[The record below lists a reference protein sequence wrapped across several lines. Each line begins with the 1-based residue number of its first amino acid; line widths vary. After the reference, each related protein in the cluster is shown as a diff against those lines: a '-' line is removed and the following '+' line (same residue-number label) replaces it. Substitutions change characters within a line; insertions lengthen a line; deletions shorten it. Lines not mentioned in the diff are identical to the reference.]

1 MDEIN
6 DLFQQLVS
14 QISILEIVIKGMIIG
29 IVASAP
35 MGPVGVLCVQRTL
48 NKGRAYG
55 FVTGTGAALSD
66 ILYALLTGYGLS
78 FLYEIISNQT
88 TLFWIQIIGAIIMF
102 LFGLHTFR
110 TNPMKNTRNVSR
122 NKSSL
127 LQNGITGFF
136 ITLSNPTIILLF
148 LGLFTPFYKALADK
162 WGRKPLFAIST
173 AGMALGLL
181 IIHLSSSYI
190 MFLVGFAVISFF
202 MGHDIQIIYIL
213 EEAPDKHRAKIYS
226 LLKSFGILGVI
237 LIPTLRDALMG
248 DDATKWRDIF
258 LVPALIGFA
267 ATLLVVLFA
276 KDTKVF
282 INERTEYLSR
292 PYEDRQREKELKK
305 QQKQAQRNQAGVFN
319 GVKYIF
325 ANKDTKMLIISHIIF
340 DSAMPA
346 IALYFESSMHRAG
359 MSTSDITKAL
369 FMVPVIYAAITF
381 LSGFIAIMI
390 SYLTL

>member
-148 LGLFTPFYKALADK
+148 LGLFTPFNFML
-162 WGRKPLFAIST
+162 PEQT
-173 AGMALGLL
+173 
-181 IIHLSSSYI
+181 
-190 MFLVGFAVISFF
+190 FF
-202 MGHDIQIIYIL
+202 MQCVGYVSIFGGAMLWWFFITYVVSKLRARFDVRGIRVINRIIG
-213 EEAPDKHRAKIYS
+213 AAVM
-226 LLKSFGILGVI
+226 FGS
-237 LIPTLRDALMG
+237 
-248 DDATKWRDIF
+248 
-258 LVPALIGFA
+258 LIGM
-267 ATLLVVLFA
+267 VLIY
-276 KDTKVF
+276 T
-282 INERTEYLSR
+282 
-292 PYEDRQREKELKK
+292 
-305 QQKQAQRNQAGVFN
+305 GVWS
-319 GVKYIF
+319 
-325 ANKDTKMLIISHIIF
+325 LH
-340 DSAMPA
+340 
-346 IALYFESSMHRAG
+346 
-359 MSTSDITKAL
+359 
-369 FMVPVIYAAITF
+369 
-381 LSGFIAIMI
+381 
-390 SYLTL
+390 

>member
-35 MGPVGVLCVQRTL
+35 MGPVGVLCIQRTL

-88 TLFWIQIIGAIIMF
+88 TLFWIQIIGAVIMF
-102 LFGLHTFR
+102 IFGLHTFR

-148 LGLFTPFYKALADK
+148 LGLFTPFNFML
-162 WGRKPLFAIST
+162 PEQ
-173 AGMALGLL
+173 
-181 IIHLSSSYI
+181 
-190 MFLVGFAVISFF
+190 SFF
-202 MGHDIQIIYIL
+202 MQCVGYLSIFGGAMLWWFFITYVVSKLRARFDVRGIRVINRIIG
-213 EEAPDKHRAKIYS
+213 AAVM
-226 LLKSFGILGVI
+226 FGS
-237 LIPTLRDALMG
+237 
-248 DDATKWRDIF
+248 
-258 LVPALIGFA
+258 LIGM
-267 ATLLVVLFA
+267 VLIY
-276 KDTKVF
+276 T
-282 INERTEYLSR
+282 
-292 PYEDRQREKELKK
+292 
-305 QQKQAQRNQAGVFN
+305 GVWS
-319 GVKYIF
+319 
-325 ANKDTKMLIISHIIF
+325 LH
-340 DSAMPA
+340 
-346 IALYFESSMHRAG
+346 
-359 MSTSDITKAL
+359 
-369 FMVPVIYAAITF
+369 
-381 LSGFIAIMI
+381 
-390 SYLTL
+390 

>member
-127 LQNGITGFF
+127 LQNVITGFF

-148 LGLFTPFYKALADK
+148 LGLFTPFNFML
-162 WGRKPLFAIST
+162 PELT
-173 AGMALGLL
+173 
-181 IIHLSSSYI
+181 
-190 MFLVGFAVISFF
+190 FF
-202 MGHDIQIIYIL
+202 MQCVGYVSIFGGAILWWFFITYVVSKLRARFDVRGIRVINRIIG
-213 EEAPDKHRAKIYS
+213 AAVM
-226 LLKSFGILGVI
+226 LGS
-237 LIPTLRDALMG
+237 
-248 DDATKWRDIF
+248 
-258 LVPALIGFA
+258 LIGM
-267 ATLLVVLFA
+267 VLIY
-276 KDTKVF
+276 T
-282 INERTEYLSR
+282 
-292 PYEDRQREKELKK
+292 
-305 QQKQAQRNQAGVFN
+305 GVWS
-319 GVKYIF
+319 
-325 ANKDTKMLIISHIIF
+325 LH
-340 DSAMPA
+340 
-346 IALYFESSMHRAG
+346 
-359 MSTSDITKAL
+359 
-369 FMVPVIYAAITF
+369 
-381 LSGFIAIMI
+381 
-390 SYLTL
+390 